1 MDKEAF
7 KKRMYELYE
16 EAGIGVNDE
25 KQIDADSFNYI
36 CLISSIEEEFNVELP
51 DEFLIFTNFTDVD
64 VFIDS
69 VYDLIK

>member
-7 KKRMYELYE
+7 RKRMFELYE
-16 EAGIGVNDE
+16 EAGIGIDE
-25 KQIDADSFNYI
+25 EKKIDADSFNYI